1 MSLLIENVTL
11 LQGTEFNV
19 IKNGWL
25 NVDRGTIQSVG
36 ETQPPRQSSKTFD
49 GNGLLALPGL
59 IDAHIH
65 LGDAAARDL
74 GNGCSLRELVHPIH
88 GLKNKILK
96 ETPKELL
103 SEAINQTTHAML
115 ASGIT
120 AFADFREGG
129 SEGVR
134 YMKKN
139 LRTGQRGLILGR
151 PNYYFPED
159 KIESDEDL
167 PYDVIGDLKE
177 TLQISDGLG
186 ISGPNEYTNTSL
198 HTISNLAKN
207 YHKKVAIHVAE
218 SELSQKF
225 SLDHFGITEVARV
238 LSQMTPGFMI
248 HLTNATSSDLEMVAK
263 RKVPIVC
270 CPQANASL
278 GLGVPPIL
286 ELLKHEVT
294 LALGTDNVMLNE
306 PDMFSEMNYVSKLL
320 RAEHRNPAAVTPT
333 DILKMAT
340 SNAAKAIGLTESGSL
355 DAGKKADIVFLNLNH
370 PNLAFSR
377 DPIASIVHRAQRDD
391 IVCVMIEGEIRH
403 GLLKQA

>member
-1 MSLLIENVTL
+1 MSLLIENVTI
-11 LQGTEFNV
+11 LQGTEFDV
-19 IKNGWL
+19 VTNGWL
-25 NVDRGTIQSVG
+25 SVDKGRIQGLG
-36 ETQPPRQSSKTFD
+36 ETQPPRHPSKTFD
-49 GNGLLALPGL
+49 GKGLLALPGL

-74 GNGCSLRELVHPIH
+74 GNGRTLRELVDPIH
-88 GLKNKILK
+88 GLKTKLLK

-103 SEAINQTTHAML
+103 SEAIRQTTHAML

-134 YMKKN
+134 HMRKN
-139 LRTGQRGLILGR
+139 ISAGQHGLILGR

-167 PYDVIGDLKE
+167 PYDVISDLKE

-186 ISGPNEYTNTSL
+186 VSGPNEYTNTSL
-198 HTISNLAKN
+198 HTISDLAKN
-207 YHKKVAIHVAE
+207 YHKQVAIHVAE

-225 SLDHFGITEVARV
+225 SLDHFGMTEVARV
-238 LSQMTPGFMI
+238 FSHMTPGFMI
-248 HLTNATSSDLEMVAK
+248 HLTHATSSDLEMVAEQ
-263 RKVPIVC
+263 KVSIVC

-278 GLGVPPIL
+278 GLGVPPML
-286 ELLKHEVT
+286 ELLKREVT

-320 RAEHRNPAAVTPT
+320 RTEHRNPAAVTPR
-333 DILKMAT
+333 DVLKMAT
-340 SNAAKAIGLTESGSL
+340 SNAAKAIGLNESGSL
-355 DAGKKADIVFLNLNH
+355 EVGKKADIVFLNLNH
-370 PNLAFSR
+370 PNLAFSH
-377 DPIASIVHRAQRDD
+377 DPVASIVHRAHRDD